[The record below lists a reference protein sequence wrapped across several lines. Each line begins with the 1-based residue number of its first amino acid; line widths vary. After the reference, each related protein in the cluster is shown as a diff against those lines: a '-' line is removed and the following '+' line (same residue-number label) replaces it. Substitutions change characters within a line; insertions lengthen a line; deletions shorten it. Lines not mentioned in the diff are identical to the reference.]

1 MSNTCKVVD
10 TESFEKE
17 AVVSKPKY
25 LPMHNNP
32 FPDEVLKHDPSAWKR
47 IRTVRGKMTSGT
59 LSEMKL

>member
-17 AVVSKPKY
+17 TMVSKPKY

-32 FPDEVLKHDPSAWKR
+32 FSDEALKHDSCVWKR
-47 IRTVRGKMTSGT
+47 IRVMRGKMTSGT
-59 LSEMKL
+59 LSEIKL